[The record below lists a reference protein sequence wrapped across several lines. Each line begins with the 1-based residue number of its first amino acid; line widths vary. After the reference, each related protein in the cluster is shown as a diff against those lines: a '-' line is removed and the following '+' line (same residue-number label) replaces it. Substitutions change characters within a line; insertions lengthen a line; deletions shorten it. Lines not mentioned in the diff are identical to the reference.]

1 MTPTTLHARLTFSFK
16 GQTHELESTFDLD
29 SCRTVDGGAPN
40 FHQMLARQG
49 GVDPYSYLY
58 EVMESH
64 DIVFSNA
71 TGSAALCCVDGQ
83 FDWAQFERQRQEDQD
98 LHAVLQIAEHYLQ
111 VSDLDRQPT
120 LLAALLAA
128 YRAGRNAEKM
138 AEKMAGTVAR
148 QG

>member
-1 MTPTTLHARLTFSFK
+1 MTPSTLHARLTFSFK
-16 GQTHELESTFDLD
+16 GQAHELESTFDLD
-29 SCRTVDGGAPN
+29 SCQAVDGGAPN

-83 FDWAQFERQRQEDQD
+83 FDWAQFERQRREEQD
-98 LHAVLQIAEHYLQ
+98 LHAVSQIAEQYLE
-111 VSDLDRQPT
+111 VSNLERQPA

-128 YRAGRNAEKM
+128 YRVGKAAGKVE
-138 AEKMAGTVAR
+138 
-148 QG
+148 

>member
-1 MTPTTLHARLTFSFK
+1 MTTSTLHARLTFSFK
-16 GQTHELESTFDLD
+16 GETHELESTIDLD
-29 SCRTVDGGAPN
+29 SCQTVDGGAPN

-64 DIVFSNA
+64 EIVFSNA

-83 FDWAQFERQRQEDQD
+83 FDWAQFERQRHEEQD
-98 LHAVLQIAEHYLQ
+98 LYAVSQIAEQYLE
-111 VSDLDRQPT
+111 VGDLDLQPA

-128 YRAGRNAEKM
+128 YRAGKV
-138 AEKMAGTVAR
+138 AGAVAGR
-148 QG
+148 G